1 MHYQSGYL
9 RMRSSNKMS
18 LGFTLLLAGCMGG
31 GGGYGDA
38 PRIAAPSANALDM
51 PSNGQS
57 YPTDSYPQQGTLQ
70 DEYPTEPGYQ
80 PPPEAPP
87 VYQPAPRTAPG
98 APYAQPDARGRKPA
112 APYRA
117 PPPQQQ
123 PYQQP
128 AYQSPADVP
137 PAVAASTG
145 PRGTSGEQQRYDA
158 VGYAGWYGDEMG
170 GGRTASGQP
179 FNPDAITA
187 AHRTLPL
194 GSFVE
199 ITSLDTGRTIIALV
213 NDRGP
218 VGPDREIDLSRGAAQ
233 QLGLNGSGPVR
244 VRLIT
249 PPAADQMALRSG
261 RQASAR
267 IDAPQ
272 SLLAALR
279 RKLPARSAAAAPP
292 VRPATRPVRPLP
304 APPAATRP
312 APGATYTPPATT
324 RPAPPVARPAPNT
337 SGLYVQVVAL
347 SNEAKA
353 QALAT
358 QLQGRV
364 QRLGSIYRVQIG
376 PYANNALAQRARD
389 DAARRGYGDARI
401 VQTN

>member
-18 LGFTLLLAGCMGG
+18 LGFTLFLAGCM

-70 DEYPTEPGYQ
+70 GEYPTEPGYQ
-80 PPPEAPP
+80 PPPETPP
-87 VYQPAPRTAPG
+87 AYQPAQRGAPG
-98 APYAQPDARGRKPA
+98 APYAQPDSRNRKPVT
-112 APYRA
+112 PYRA
-117 PPPQQQ
+117 PPAPQQT
-123 PYQQP
+123 YQQP

-158 VGYAGWYGDEMG
+158 VGYASWYGDEMG
-170 GGRTASGQP
+170 GSNTASGQP

-199 ITSLDTGRTIIALV
+199 ITALDTGRTIIALV

-218 VGPDREIDLSRGAAQ
+218 AGPDREIDLSRGAAQ

-244 VRLIT
+244 VRLVT

-279 RKLPARSAAAAPP
+279 RKLPARSAATATP
-292 VRPATRPVRPLP
+292 VRPATRPVRPVS
-304 APPAATRP
+304 AAPAATRP
-312 APGATYTPPATT
+312 TPGAAY
-324 RPAPPVARPAPNT
+324 APPVATRPASPPTTRPAPNT
-337 SGLYVQVVAL
+337 SGLYVQIAAL
-347 SNEAKA
+347 SNEGRA

-364 QRLGSIYRVQIG
+364 QRVGSIYRVQIG